1 MKKDQLTITLSKISK
16 QRKIMARIEPIN
28 PKDATGKA
36 KDLLDGVQEKFGKV
50 PNIFKT
56 MANSPAALEGFLQL
70 HGALAGGVLSES
82 FQEQIAL
89 CVSELNGCNYCL
101 AAHTAMGKGVGLSED
116 ETIASRQAIST
127 DSKTQAGLL
136 FARKIVSSQGSISDD
151 DYNAVTQAGYSS
163 KEIIEIVALVAKN
176 IFANY
181 FNHIAETAID
191 FPAAPS
197 VG

>member
-1 MKKDQLTITLSKISK
+1 
-16 QRKIMARIEPIN
+16 MARIEPIN
-28 PKDATGKA
+28 PKDATGKS
-36 KDLLDGVQEKFGKV
+36 KDLLDGVQAKFGKA

-89 CVSELNGCNYCL
+89 CVSEINGCNYCL
-101 AAHTAMGKGVGLSED
+101 AAHTVMGKGAGLSED
-116 ETIASRQAIST
+116 ETIASRKGVST
-127 DSKTQAGLL
+127 DSKTQAGLE
-136 FARKIVSSQGSISDD
+136 FARQLVSRQGWVSDD

-163 KEIIEIVALVAKN
+163 EEIIEIVALVAKN

>member
-1 MKKDQLTITLSKISK
+1 MTH
-16 QRKIMARIEPIN
+16 IEPIN

-36 KDLLDGVQEKFGKV
+36 KDLLDGVQAKFGKA

-89 CVSELNGCNYCL
+89 CVSEKNGCDYCL
-101 AAHTAMGKGVGLSED
+101 AAHTEMGKGAGLSE
-116 ETIASRQAIST
+116 EEVIASRRGDST
-127 DSKTQAGLL
+127 DSKIQAGLK
-136 FARKIVSSQGSISDD
+136 FARKIVSSQGWASDD
-151 DYNAVTQAGYSS
+151 NYNAVTQAGYSS
-163 KEIIEIVALVAKN
+163 EEIIEIIALVAKN

-181 FNHIAETAID
+181 FNHIAGTAID

-197 VG
+197 L